1 MNCIKCGARI
11 QSTTLNDNLCDIC
24 RQKLQME
31 MQPRD
36 FQKEYFELKKENA
49 ALKAELVEIK
59 ILLRAENDI
68 IVEQNRKLSEELSR
82 QKLLIEEGARICGEV
97 EMSKIK
103 ERQIDGIP
111 FGEKYYLRLAAA
123 VLRNNNLRQSL
134 DCEGIANELDKI
146 REIAKELG
154 LSGRS

>member
-1 MNCIKCGARI
+1 MMASDYCELCGKYDVFCRI
-11 QSTTLNDNLCDIC
+11 VCDSC
-24 RQKLQME
+24 FDRNT
-31 MQPRD
+31 
-36 FQKEYFELKKENA
+36 ENA
-49 ALKAELVEIK
+49 ELKAELVEIK

-134 DCEGIANELDKI
+134 DCESIANELDKI